1 MTVNFTDGPSSP
13 DVTLQVV
20 VSDGEPSHDVTR
32 TIDVHVANVA
42 PTVAFTA
49 GSTSVNESSA
59 AVSYSYSI
67 SDPGNDTVQSV
78 SVDCG
83 SLGTS
88 SNASHSNTSGSFDC
102 TFPDGPVPAG
112 TSTVSVQATDSDG
125 GAGNT
130 ANRPVTVNN
139 VAPTVAFTA
148 GSTSVNE
155 SSAAVSYSYS
165 ISDPGNDTVQS
176 VSVDCGSLGTS
187 SNASHSNTSGSFDC
201 TFPDGPV
208 PAGTSTV
215 SVQATDSDGGAGNT
229 ANRPVTVNN
238 VAPTVDT
245 VSVTGAGAAC
255 LGGNPP
261 VGLTFTFHDPGVND
275 NNWIVDIDWDDGSHT
290 PDSLAMQSG
299 PKGPYTHTYAGPG
312 VHTPK
317 VTVRDKDGTSGN
329 KSATTGAGSFLYNMS
344 AILPPFN
351 PDGSSV
357 WKYGSTI
364 PVKVR
369 ITDCAGNA
377 VSTLKPKIGT
387 SLDSSAP
394 PSAPVDEA
402 MSTSSA
408 DTDSVMRFDST
419 AGQYIYN
426 YATKTLADSN
436 ATYYMYVRGTD
447 ANGVIV
453 TNPAQVSQKFGIKT
467 K

>member
-1 MTVNFTDGPSSP
+1 
-13 DVTLQVV
+13 
-20 VSDGEPSHDVTR
+20 
-32 TIDVHVANVA
+32 
-42 PTVAFTA
+42 
-49 GSTSVNESSA
+49 
-59 AVSYSYSI
+59 
-67 SDPGNDTVQSV
+67 
-78 SVDCG
+78 
-83 SLGTS
+83 
-88 SNASHSNTSGSFDC
+88 
-102 TFPDGPVPAG
+102 VPPG

-125 GAGNT
+125 
-130 ANRPVTVNN
+130 
-139 VAPTVAFTA
+139 
-148 GSTSVNE
+148 E
-155 SSAAVSYSYS
+155 
-165 ISDPGNDTVQS
+165 
-176 VSVDCGSLGTS
+176 
-187 SNASHSNTSGSFDC
+187 
-201 TFPDGPV
+201 
-208 PAGTSTV
+208 
-215 SVQATDSDGGAGNT
+215 AGNT

-245 VSVTGAGAAC
+245 VSVTGSGVAC
-255 LGGNPP
+255 LAGNPQ
-261 VGLTFTFHDPGVND
+261 VSLTFTFHDPGAND
-275 NNWIVDIDWDDGSHT
+275 ANWIVDIDWDDGSHT
-290 PDSLAMQSG
+290 PASLATQSG
-299 PKGPYTHTYAGPG
+299 TKGPYTHTYAPG

-317 VTVRDKDGTSGN
+317 VTVTDKDGSSGN

-351 PDGSSV
+351 ADGSSV

-377 VSTLKPKIGT
+377 VSTLEPKIGT
-387 SLDSSAP
+387 SLNSSAP

-402 MSTSSA
+402 TSTSNA